1 VESVRNQPK
10 SAERQQNA
18 IQITRKAN
26 KIRENSGN
34 KTSGFTVFQQ
44 TARGNGAEN
53 FPVCEHAEQDQRG

>member
-44 TARGNGAEN
+44 TAKAVPGRYESAG
-53 FPVCEHAEQDQRG
+53 FPKGYG